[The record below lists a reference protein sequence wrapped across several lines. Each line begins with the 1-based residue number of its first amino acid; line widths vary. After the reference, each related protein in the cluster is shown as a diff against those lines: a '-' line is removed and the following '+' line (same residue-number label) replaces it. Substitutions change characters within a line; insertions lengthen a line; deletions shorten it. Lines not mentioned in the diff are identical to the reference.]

1 MKKHGFNIISN
12 HYAMKNISKLET
24 LETENILK
32 FNDSKIIKSK
42 KRVKTPVII
51 AGISATL

>member
-1 MKKHGFNIISN
+1 
-12 HYAMKNISKLET
+12 MKNISKLET

-51 AGISATL
+51 AGISATLQKML

>member
-1 MKKHGFNIISN
+1 
-12 HYAMKNISKLET
+12 MKNISKLET

-42 KRVKTPVII
+42 KSVKTPVII
-51 AGISATL
+51 AGISATLQKML